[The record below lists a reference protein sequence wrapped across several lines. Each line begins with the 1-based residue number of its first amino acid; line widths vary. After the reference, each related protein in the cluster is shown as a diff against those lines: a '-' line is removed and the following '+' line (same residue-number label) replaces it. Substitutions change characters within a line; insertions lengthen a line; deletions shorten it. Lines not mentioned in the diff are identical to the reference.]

1 MVGKIMYMLAYRYII
16 AIAILL
22 SACAQVGSISGGPKD
37 VTPPRIVSCT
47 PNDGQK
53 LVSAKGMK
61 IEFDEF
67 VKLQKPN
74 DNIILLPAN
83 IDYEYELKGK
93 TLEINF
99 QEPLKANTTYSLYLN
114 AAIQD
119 ITEGNDSL
127 IQVAFSTGNEIDD
140 NEAHFMIFD
149 AYTRKPK
156 KNVLIGL
163 YDSLVQEEPT
173 YFSKTDD
180 KGYAKLRA
188 LREGKFFY
196 KVFVDENKNRI
207 KENDEVQFASTQA
220 VLLDS
225 AYSDTLKLFI
235 SKPKVKL
242 YSIDASF
249 ITPYILEVAIPND
262 YSFQELKFNG
272 IQPIILDS
280 LPEEANKLRYILPKY
295 VEDLELELDT
305 LNKKVRNE
313 KDIEELTLIENIKK
327 LKLFPN
333 DFSINLE
340 FNSPIA
346 SLRGEK
352 GDFSLMNVKDSTVI
366 QLDSSQIRFKQ
377 NRIELNLNNQ
387 TFKRALLQIDSAAFC
402 AQNNICNH
410 QMNMI
415 LEQKVS
421 EDLAVLNV
429 KVDTDMDSWYIELLK
444 NDQAIL
450 LKGLF
455 SDSNSI
461 LFQDLEPG
469 SYTLS
474 IVEDI
479 NKNKRWDSFSP
490 FDYSGPEQRFTLEK
504 RIKVKANWEHE
515 VEFKVP

>member
-1 MVGKIMYMLAYRYII
+1 MVGKTLHMLAYRYII
-16 AIAILL
+16 ATAILL

-53 LVSAKGMK
+53 MVSAKGMI

-83 IDYEYELKGK
+83 IDYEYLLKGK

-99 QEPLKANTTYSLYLN
+99 QEPLKASTTYSLYLN
-114 AAIQD
+114 GAVQD

-163 YDSLVQEEPT
+163 YDSLEQEEPT

-180 KGYAKLRA
+180 KGYVKLRA

-196 KVFVDENKNRI
+196 KVFIDENKNRI

-220 VLLDS
+220 VLVDS
-225 AYSDTLKLFI
+225 AYSDTLKLYI

-249 ITPYILEVAIPND
+249 ITPFILEVAIPND
-262 YSFQELKFNG
+262 YSFQDLKFNG

-280 LPEEANKLRYILPKY
+280 LPDESKLRYILPKY

-313 KDIEELTLIENIKK
+313 KNTEKLTLIENIKK

-333 DFSINLE
+333 DFLINLE
-340 FNSPIA
+340 FNSPIV

-352 GDFSLMNVKDSTVI
+352 GDFSLMNVKDSIVI

-377 NRIELNLNNQ
+377 NRIELSLNNQ
-387 TFKRALLQIDSAAFC
+387 TFKRAMLQIDSAAFC
-402 AQNNICNH
+402 TQNNICNH
-410 QMNMI
+410 QMNMM
-415 LEQKVS
+415 LERKVS

-429 KVDTDMDSWYIELLK
+429 KVDTDIDSWYIELLK
-444 NDQAIL
+444 NDKAIL

-479 NKNKRWDSFSP
+479 NKNKRWDSFNP

-504 RIKVKANWEHE
+504 TIKVKANWEHE

>member
-1 MVGKIMYMLAYRYII
+1 M
-16 AIAILL
+16 
-22 SACAQVGSISGGPKD
+22 
-37 VTPPRIVSCT
+37 
-47 PNDGQK
+47 
-53 LVSAKGMK
+53 
-61 IEFDEF
+61 
-67 VKLQKPN
+67 
-74 DNIILLPAN
+74 
-83 IDYEYELKGK
+83 
-93 TLEINF
+93 
-99 QEPLKANTTYSLYLN
+99 
-114 AAIQD
+114 
-119 ITEGNDSL
+119 
-127 IQVAFSTGNEIDD
+127 
-140 NEAHFMIFD
+140 
-149 AYTRKPK
+149 
-156 KNVLIGL
+156 
-163 YDSLVQEEPT
+163 
-173 YFSKTDD
+173 
-180 KGYAKLRA
+180 
-188 LREGKFFY
+188 
-196 KVFVDENKNRI
+196 
-207 KENDEVQFASTQA
+207 
-220 VLLDS
+220 
-225 AYSDTLKLFI
+225 
-235 SKPKVKL
+235 
-242 YSIDASF
+242 
-249 ITPYILEVAIPND
+249 AIPND

-295 VEDLELELDT
+295 VENLELELDT

-313 KDIEELTLIENIKK
+313 KDTEELTLIENIKK

-333 DFSINLE
+333 DFLINLE
-340 FNSPIA
+340 FNSPII

-415 LEQKVS
+415 LEGKES

-504 RIKVKANWEHE
+504 TIKVKANWEHE